1 MLLDILGHPIEEGMT
16 VLTNAHNSPAMTE
29 LSVVEKVT
37 GKAVYVS
44 VYAHT
49 GYWDVNTNRHV
60 STSGNKQIRRRPDQ
74 VIVIDKQLSYNK
86 KTYPE
91 YQI

>member
-37 GKAVYVS
+37 GKAVYVT
-44 VYAHT
+44 VYAYS
-49 GYWDVNTNRHV
+49 GYWDE
-60 STSGNKQIRRRPDQ
+60 TS
-74 VIVIDKQLSYNK
+74 
-86 KTYPE
+86 
-91 YQI
+91 